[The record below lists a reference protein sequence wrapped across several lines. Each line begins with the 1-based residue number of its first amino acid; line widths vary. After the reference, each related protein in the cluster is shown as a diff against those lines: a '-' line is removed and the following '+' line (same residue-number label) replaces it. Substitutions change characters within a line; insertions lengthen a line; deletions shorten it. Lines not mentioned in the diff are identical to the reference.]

1 MLQCEKS
8 AIERD
13 FEKKSLLVTRRELT
27 ETPLVRPEE
36 DSQGGNAAL
45 RISYLLSEGEISMG
59 RVHQHDALELAG

>member
-8 AIERD
+8 AIESD

-27 ETPLVRPEE
+27 ETPLFRHEE

-45 RISYLLSEGEISMG
+45 RISYLLSEGEIFRASVQNRCLG
-59 RVHQHDALELAG
+59 LAG